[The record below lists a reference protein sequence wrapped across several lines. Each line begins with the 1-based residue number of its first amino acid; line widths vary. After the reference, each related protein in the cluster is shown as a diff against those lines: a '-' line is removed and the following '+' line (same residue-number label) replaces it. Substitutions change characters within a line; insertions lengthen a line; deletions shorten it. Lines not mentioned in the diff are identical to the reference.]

1 MHIII
6 GLITATAGLIWALY
20 RLQQSGVD
28 LNSFNPFH
36 WLRRKKWEAQVGT
49 KPLHRLDNSME
60 AAAVLIVAMAELD
73 GTVTRETKSSVL
85 QLFIREFELSEKD
98 AAEMYATASY
108 LLKEAAY
115 LPAEV
120 KNILAPSKDQFQP
133 NQTELLLGMLAQVS
147 TMEGEANQTQ
157 TEFLEAVRRELI

>member
-6 GLITATAGLIWALY
+6 GLITAIAGLIWALY

-115 LPAEV
+115 LPVEV
-120 KNILAPSKDQFQP
+120 KNILAPSKHQFLP

>member
-6 GLITATAGLIWALY
+6 GLITAIAGLIWALY

-115 LPAEV
+115 LPVEV
-120 KNILAPSKDQFQP
+120 KNILAPSKQQFQP

-147 TMEGEANQTQ
+147 TTEGEANQTQ
-157 TEFLEAVRRELI
+157 TELLEAVRRELI